1 MSHDLAAVR
10 ESVEQLAAG
19 QEQIARDIAKLQMD
33 GQDMRRRIPALP
45 PAATTARKPVPPAT
59 RSSVI
64 SGGAPARTAATSPSV
79 SGAASARAARTAI
92 ATANAD
98 ALSATYWRIASQ

>member
-19 QEQIARDIAKLQMD
+19 QEQIARDIAKLQTD

-45 PAATTARKPVPPAT
+45 PAAATTAGPVTTT

-64 SGGAPARTAATSPSV
+64 

-98 ALSATYWRIASQ
+98 ALNATYWRIASQ